1 MGPVHG
7 GDSLRFGL
15 GSGVLM
21 AVHHLDARPD
31 HVKWGAFSA
40 GFESVLEIESGDT
53 VVVDTIS
60 GSPGQFPDSMT
71 DRLLP
76 EHRELIST
84 RTQILPGHLMT
95 GPIAVR
101 GAETGDV
108 LEVRVLDV
116 RLRQDWAWNM
126 IMPLRGSLPEDFPGR
141 RVMAI
146 ELDEEAMVARMPW
159 GSEIPLRPFFGVLGT
174 LPPAA
179 WGTISSIAPQAH
191 GGNLDIKELTPG
203 ATVYLPVFNEGAGLM
218 VGDGHAVQGDGE
230 SCLSAAETALTGTFE
245 VVLRKDLS
253 LAMPRAETPTHH
265 ITIGIDQDLDD
276 AARQAIRAMIALIV
290 EETGLPPE
298 DAYTL
303 CSLAADVR
311 ISQLVNINKG
321 CHVMLPKS
329 VLAVR

>member
-1 MGPVHG
+1 
-7 GDSLRFGL
+7 
-15 GSGVLM
+15 M
-21 AVHHLDARPD
+21 AVHRLSADPD

-40 GFESVLEIESGDT
+40 EFAPVLEIESGDT

-60 GSPGQFPDSMT
+60 GSPGQFPDSAW

-76 EHRELIST
+76 EHREFVDT
-84 RTQILPGHLMT
+84 RRPILPGHLLT
-95 GPIAVR
+95 GPIAVQ
-101 GAETGDV
+101 GAEPCDV
-108 LEVRVLDV
+108 LEVRLLDV

-126 IMPLRGSLPEDFPGR
+126 IMPLRGTLPEDFPRR
-141 RVMAI
+141 RVMTI

-159 GSEIPLRPFFGVLGT
+159 GAEIPLQPFFGVLGT
-174 LPPAA
+174 LPPPD
-179 WGTISSIAPQAH
+179 WGTISSIVPQSY
-191 GGNLDIKELTPG
+191 GGNLDIKELVPG
-203 ATVYLPVFNEGAGLM
+203 STLYLPVYNPGAGLM

-245 VVLRKDLS
+245 IRVRKDMSLS
-253 LAMPRAETPTHH
+253 MPRAETPTHY
-265 ITIGIDQDLDD
+265 ITVGIDQDLDD
-276 AARQAIRAMIALIV
+276 AARQALRAMISLIQQL
-290 EETGLPPE
+290 THLPAE

-329 VLAVR
+329 VLDTGRTN